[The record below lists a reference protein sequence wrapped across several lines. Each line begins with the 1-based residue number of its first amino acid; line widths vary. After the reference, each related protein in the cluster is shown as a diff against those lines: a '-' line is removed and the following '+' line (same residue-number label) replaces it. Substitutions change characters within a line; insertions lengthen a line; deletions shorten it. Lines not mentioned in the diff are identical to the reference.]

1 MSSKSRR
8 VVRDRKYVRPGDSQ
22 PKSRAQVVR
31 RFPDNVNL
39 FKLKELV
46 LGITTFSAG
55 DQYLASLSGQ
65 QVAFLYHV
73 GSDAFNS
80 SDIELSD
87 SIPVTSLP
95 RNCKL
100 VLDLENVV
108 GGVTADEFREIFAT
122 LTRDDSWGEYQL
134 PSTEGGPVCNGY
146 RVQDNSKP
154 IEVER
159 QLPIRTVD
167 LGVAHVLKKYVRG
180 SAAIARHTSPPIII
194 VYNPAYMSDETK
206 FDVNVFLQSGQDIN
220 KVAEDF
226 SWLGLDLSITTSY
239 PSVITTEVMHA
250 IPESISVHAGILRT
264 AGDNDIALLEN
275 SLSSEIPY
283 TEGRKY
289 NAKVVTAHLFG
300 VSRADVDME
309 YQALWSP
316 RLEKLVYEVFR
327 LS

>member
-180 SAAIARHTSPPIII
+180 SAAIARHTSPPSHLIQ
-194 VYNPAYMSDETK
+194 S
-206 FDVNVFLQSGQDIN
+206 FLMVVILIAMRKPQQQPVQYPKAARTHLTRSHQTTMKTDT
-220 KVAEDF
+220 AAH
-226 SWLGLDLSITTSY
+226 LATTSKPTQPPQQQQQ
-239 PSVITTEVMHA
+239 PSTI
-250 IPESISVHAGILRT
+250 R
-264 AGDNDIALLEN
+264 
-275 SLSSEIPY
+275 
-283 TEGRKY
+283 
-289 NAKVVTAHLFG
+289 F
-300 VSRADVDME
+300 
-309 YQALWSP
+309 
-316 RLEKLVYEVFR
+316 
-327 LS
+327 